1 MKVIFF
7 EGPDGTGKSTQL
19 KRLTQGGLASLFNVQ
34 RFPSGS
40 SYGQAA
46 RQSGEPVCAAFSHA
60 ADFRLMLRFWRDEGR
75 RPVLVCDRGPL
86 STMAYQGYG
95 NKVGYDN
102 LKPVIDLAMQG
113 VDVAATIIFYAPFK
127 TCVHRI
133 QIRDGEEMTQ
143 NELDK
148 FTRAWQA
155 YEHFRLGNRSDDEFA
170 RREFMD
176 GWEAWIG
183 KLHFIDATQ
192 PEDVIQAQVEAIV
205 RSIIAIDKNMPRNKC
220 RNSGA

>member
-7 EGPDGTGKSTQL
+7 EGPDGVGKSTQF
-19 KRLTQGGLASLFNVQ
+19 KRLISMGLVAYE
-34 RFPSGS
+34 RFPSQGTFGQIS
-40 SYGQAA
+40 SQT
-46 RQSGEPVCAAFSHA
+46 PDPLCAALCHA
-60 ADFRLMLRFWRDEGR
+60 ADFRFTFRYWRNQFSV
-75 RPVLVCDRGPL
+75 PSLLVCDRGPL

-95 NKVGYDN
+95 NRVGYDN

-127 TCVHRI
+127 TCVHRV
-133 QIRDGEEMTQ
+133 QIRDGEEMMQ
-143 NELDK
+143 DELDE

-176 GWEAWIG
+176 GWEAWTG

-192 PEDVIQAQVEAIV
+192 SEDEIQAQVEAIV
-205 RSIIAIDKNMPRNKC
+205 RGVIAQ
-220 RNSGA
+220 